1 MERLTYDFVV
11 GENHCW
17 QIHGA
22 DNELCEDVCKR
33 YSESGCKNCPIGHA
47 FDRLAA
53 YEDIGLEPEEIV
65 AAENLKHNCKIECL
79 LKKYNELSDMIKE
92 LGPINHLRGLV
103 QAEKDGR
110 VVVLDDKLLLSIL
123 AGARAIENNRKL
135 FGATYCWD
143 ICGKCGGPKKISYY
157 KAAKLLREMVE
168 PILTREEA
176 EAALKGGTE

>member
-1 MERLTYDFVV
+1 MERLTKRL
-11 GENHCW
+11 
-17 QIHGA
+17 A
-22 DNELCEDVCKR
+22 DEQSVMDCKTCELEEKR
-33 YSESGCKNCPIGHA
+33 CTA
-47 FDRLAA
+47 FTCRQRLKVRLAA
-53 YEDIGLEPEEIV
+53 IEDILG
-65 AAENLKHNCKIECL
+65 AEYDL
-79 LKKYNELSDMIKE
+79 D
-92 LGPINHLRGLV
+92 HLRELV